1 MSSPAMNNQPINA
14 HADGEL
20 VSLNKTI
27 RLFDNEFR
35 NYKWKELEERSIQYQ
50 DIINFKRSSNP
61 RGVGHHCVMCGD
73 KNAAI
78 PSQNKDVCKACDTGF
93 WLVNAIQVVVKFCK
107 GCKNFARL
115 LDFKDKP
122 EATKCIKC
130 RLRGK
135 HNYFSKRM
143 GGGDDL
149 SLESIHTQDIFE
161 TAHARAITAPS
172 SAQGSRSSSR
182 PRSRSQTENYLS
194 HNYQD
199 FEYEYIGMPKSSR
212 RNSSNLALSRIIND
226 YSISSRSRELGAR
239 TRSATLDGS
248 DLTSLRYSSEFYGD
262 VSASRIP
269 PLSLTMNTQDR
280 EEVDNAAK
288 MLLAASVD
296 SQSNSD
302 ALFYSAMQHSTGGLS
317 REHMVRGHWMPA
329 VEADVGIEKISPRA
343 ALLSAAKLFP
353 LVASQAAAISTE
365 DVNVLASLKTSS
377 PSPATGQNTRINVL
391 TQSNLEDAGENHTA
405 LLQLAEWSEQMLL
418 GSSSLGEG
426 RLRSNTLDLG
436 SLGTSERTSSLLH
449 RSEEAT
455 CIDDMKVYSKLNIK
469 NKFRFG
475 AVPTLSSTVSNK
487 SLKNI
492 DILMSKRANQVRQA
506 AQAFTQMESELVK
519 VESLG
524 DSIPIVNNAEFA
536 TARRVRSVSLGGDF
550 SMRPLRYRSFSES
563 EPIVENP
570 MEDSMN
576 TESFLNEDS
585 LDKDTN
591 DLNSRKRS
599 TSATTPLSPTAVPA
613 AKRSLGPGQH
623 SFNFTIPKS
632 QTHMITP
639 SLSELNRIG
648 EMHAELPS
656 IARKRLC
663 SRSDEEVGDNV
674 SS

>member
-149 SLESIHTQDIFE
+149 SLESIHTQDKFE
-161 TAHARAITAPS
+161 TAHARAITVPS
-172 SAQGSRSSSR
+172 SAQGSRSISR

-226 YSISSRSRELGAR
+226 YSIPSRSRELGAR

-365 DVNVLASLKTSS
+365 DANVLASLKTSS
-377 PSPATGQNTRINVL
+377 HSPATGQNTRINVL
-391 TQSNLEDAGENHTA
+391 TQSNMENAGENHTA

-436 SLGTSERTSSLLH
+436 TLGTSARTSSLLH
-449 RSEEAT
+449 RSEET
-455 CIDDMKVYSKLNIK
+455 SCIDDMKVYSKL
-469 NKFRFG
+469 
-475 AVPTLSSTVSNK
+475 TLSSTVSNK
-487 SLKNI
+487 SLNSI

-506 AQAFTQMESELVK
+506 AQAFTHMESELVK

-524 DSIPIVNNAEFA
+524 DSIPLTNNVEIV

-563 EPIVENP
+563 EPIVESP

-585 LDKDTN
+585 LDKDAN
-591 DLNSRKRS
+591 DSNSRKRS
-599 TSATTPLSPTAVPA
+599 TSATTPLSPTAVPV
-613 AKRSLGPGQH
+613 AKRSPGQH

-648 EMHAELPS
+648 EMHTELSS